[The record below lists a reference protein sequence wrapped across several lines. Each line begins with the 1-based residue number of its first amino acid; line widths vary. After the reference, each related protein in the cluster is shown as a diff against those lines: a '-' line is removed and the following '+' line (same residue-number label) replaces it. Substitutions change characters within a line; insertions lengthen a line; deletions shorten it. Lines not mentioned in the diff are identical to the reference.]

1 MFSKTCGLPTYTV
14 GPHTVHML
22 ATCYVA
28 LYKDNILFICQKME
42 FTDKKCFRS
51 SKRGQTPFQISN
63 QRSNSYKALLT
74 EIQTYV
80 LLAVG

>member
-1 MFSKTCGLPTYTV
+1 MSTQQSMFSKTCGLPTYTV

-51 SKRGQTPFQISN
+51 VRHQKGVKLPFRSLINDQT
-63 QRSNSYKALLT
+63 LT
-74 EIQTYV
+74 K
-80 LLAVG
+80 LS